1 MRKLIIVAVLAI
13 FICSIAPAQIKVV
26 LVQDY
31 EQMKA
36 NGTKQTN
43 PTARKATVRK
53 AAFNATDTTDDEET
67 IASDNTNN
75 ETNLSETAAS
85 TSKQAA
91 VKGNALKANTANSTS
106 ATAAVEKKS
115 TASSGSDYVKRLRER
130 QKAARTGR

>member
-1 MRKLIIVAVLAI
+1 MRKLIIVAFVAI
-13 FICSIAPAQIKVV
+13 FICGLAPAQIKVV

-53 AAFNATDTTDDEET
+53 AAFNATETTDEEET
-67 IASDNTNN
+67 IASDNMTNN
-75 ETNLSETAAS
+75 TNVSETTTS
-85 TSKQAA
+85 TSKQAV

-115 TASSGSDYVKRLRER
+115 SASSGSDYVKRLRER

>member
-53 AAFNATDTTDDEET
+53 AAFNATETTDEEET
-67 IASDNTNN
+67 IASDNMTNN
-75 ETNLSETAAS
+75 TNVSETTTS

-115 TASSGSDYVKRLRER
+115 SASSGSDYVKRLRER

>member
-13 FICSIAPAQIKVV
+13 FICGLAPAQIKVV

-36 NGTKQTN
+36 NGTKQLN
-43 PTARKATVRK
+43 PTPKKSTVRK
-53 AAFNATDTTDDEET
+53 AAFNATETTDDEET

-115 TASSGSDYVKRLRER
+115 SASSGSDYVKRLRER

>member
-13 FICSIAPAQIKVV
+13 FICSLAPAQIKVV

-36 NGTKQTN
+36 NGTKQLN
-43 PTARKATVRK
+43 PTLKKSTVRK
-53 AAFNATDTTDDEET
+53 AAFNATETTDDEET

-115 TASSGSDYVKRLRER
+115 SASSGSDYVKRLRER

>member
-1 MRKLIIVAVLAI
+1 MRKLIIVAFVAI
-13 FICSIAPAQIKVV
+13 FICGLAPAQIKVV

-53 AAFNATDTTDDEET
+53 AAFNATETTDDEET
-67 IASDNTNN
+67 IASDNMTNN
-75 ETNLSETAAS
+75 TNVSETTTS
-85 TSKQAA
+85 TSKQAV

>member
-36 NGTKQTN
+36 NGTKQLN
-43 PTARKATVRK
+43 PTPKKSTVRK
-53 AAFNATDTTDDEET
+53 AAFNATETTDEEET
-67 IASDNTNN
+67 IASDNMTNN
-75 ETNLSETAAS
+75 TNVSETTTS
-85 TSKQAA
+85 TSKQAV

>member
-1 MRKLIIVAVLAI
+1 MRKLIIVAFVAI
-13 FICSIAPAQIKVV
+13 FICGLAPAQIKVV

-53 AAFNATDTTDDEET
+53 AAFNATETTDDEET

-115 TASSGSDYVKRLRER
+115 SASSGSDYVKRLRER

>member
-36 NGTKQTN
+36 NGTKQLN
-43 PTARKATVRK
+43 PTPKKSTVRK
-53 AAFNATDTTDDEET
+53 AAFNATETTDDEET

-91 VKGNALKANTANSTS
+91 VKGNALKANNANSTS

-115 TASSGSDYVKRLRER
+115 SASSGSDYVKRLRER

>member
-13 FICSIAPAQIKVV
+13 FICSLAPAQIKVV

-36 NGTKQTN
+36 NGTKQLN
-43 PTARKATVRK
+43 PTPKKSTVRK
-53 AAFNATDTTDDEET
+53 AAFNATETTDEQET

-85 TSKQAA
+85 TSKQAV

>member
-13 FICSIAPAQIKVV
+13 FICGLAPAQIKVV

-53 AAFNATDTTDDEET
+53 AAFNATETTDDEET
-67 IASDNTNN
+67 IASDNMTNN
-75 ETNLSETAAS
+75 TNVSETTTS
-85 TSKQAA
+85 TSKQAV

-115 TASSGSDYVKRLRER
+115 SASSGSDYVKRLRER